1 MVASDIVEEADTQ
14 ASPQQIMESSPLRA
28 ASDSVEEADTQA
40 SPQQIMESSPL
51 RAASDSVEE
60 TDTQA
65 SLPTN
70 HGVLT
75 TQGGK

>member
-28 ASDSVEEADTQA
+28 ASDSVEET
-40 SPQQIMESSPL
+40 
-51 RAASDSVEE
+51 
-60 TDTQA
+60 

>member
-1 MVASDIVEEADTQ
+1 MASNTSVKRIRYLATHGGKW
-14 ASPQQIMESSPLRA
+14 
-28 ASDSVEEADTQA
+28 ASDSVEETDTQA